1 MSIVIDPPQ
10 FLFPEKV
17 VTSFDNNFD
26 SYRDD
31 MVNWMVDY
39 SKRSP
44 TVGRSNYGGY
54 QSGDQFYLE
63 DSFAPYMNHIS
74 EHITSTVGEYVREG
88 ATISE
93 DIIKLNNMWFNFNY
107 QNCYNVTHVHPG
119 CILSGILWV
128 QVPDNDRPVIFES
141 TNQYA
146 KGTYCDDLIKP
157 FNPTPGT
164 MCIFPS
170 HLPHRVDINH
180 TKQTRISIAFNLWAP

>member
-1 MSIVIDPPQ
+1 
-10 FLFPEKV
+10 
-17 VTSFDNNFD
+17 
-26 SYRDD
+26 
-31 MVNWMVDY
+31 
-39 SKRSP
+39 
-44 TVGRSNYGGY
+44 
-54 QSGDQFYLE
+54 
-63 DSFAPYMNHIS
+63 
-74 EHITSTVGEYVREG
+74 
-88 ATISE
+88 
-93 DIIKLNNMWFNFNY
+93 MWFNFNY
-107 QNCYNVTHVHPG
+107 QNCYNVSHVHPG